1 MTLNFRTLDLNLL
14 RVLDAVMREGSL
26 TRAAAALA
34 MTQPAVSHAL
44 KRLHQ
49 AVGEDLFVRSAHGM
63 KPTPLAE
70 TLWPQVRG
78 ALATLR
84 EALAPEEFDPLRH
97 AVQLRLA
104 MADATA
110 ALLAP
115 ALVAGI
121 EARGALVDLRM
132 LPLTTRDPRRLLD
145 ADEADLAVGFF
156 PEALTAMAAR
166 GHDSPLRHTR
176 LYETRYVCVMRA
188 GHPLA
193 DRPLTLD
200 AYCAAHHLLVSFSG
214 RAHGYVDQALQA
226 LGRRRRV
233 VLTVNQFF
241 TAGRVVTHSDL
252 LTVLP
257 EGFLQATG
265 YGQALVTRE
274 LPLAL
279 GPVHVDMIWHL
290 RHDGTPSHR
299 WLRQQVLAAAD
310 QSAALSEAAPGNGPA
325 SDLRRSAASA
335 SSPPPQSSAVAGSG
349 TAVSVKSSV

>member
-1 MTLNFRTLDLNLL
+1 MLAAMALNFRTLDLNLL
-14 RVLDAVMREGSL
+14 RVLDAVMSEGSL

-70 TLWPQVRG
+70 ALGPQVRA
-78 ALATLR
+78 ALSALR
-84 EALAPEEFDPLRH
+84 EALAPDEFDPLRH

-115 ALVAGI
+115 ALVSGI
-121 EARGALVDLRM
+121 ETSGALVNLRV
-132 LPLTTRDPRRLLD
+132 LPLTTRDPRRLLEN
-145 ADEADLAVGFF
+145 DEADLAVGFF
-156 PEALTAMAAR
+156 PEAVTDIAAR

-176 LYETRYVCVMRA
+176 LYQTRYVCVMRQ

-193 DRPLTLD
+193 AAPLTLD

-214 RAHGYVDQALQA
+214 RAHGYVDQSLQA
-226 LGRRRRV
+226 LGRQRRV

-241 TAGRVVTHSDL
+241 TAGRVVAHSDL

-257 EGFLQATG
+257 ESFVQATG
-265 YGQALVTRE
+265 YGPALVMRE
-274 LPLAL
+274 LPLVL
-279 GPVHVDMIWHL
+279 GPVHVEMIWHL
-290 RHDGTPSHR
+290 RHDATPSHR
-299 WLRQQVLAAAD
+299 WLRQQVQAAVHT
-310 QSAALSEAAPGNGPA
+310 PA
-325 SDLRRSAASA
+325 
-335 SSPPPQSSAVAGSG
+335 G
-349 TAVSVKSSV
+349 

>member
-1 MTLNFRTLDLNLL
+1 MSLNFRTFDLNLL

-49 AVGEDLFVRSAHGM
+49 AVGEDLFVRGAHGM

-70 TLWPQVRG
+70 ALWPQVRD
-78 ALATLR
+78 ALAALR
-84 EALAPEEFDPLRH
+84 EALAPGEFDPRRH

-104 MADATA
+104 MADASA

-115 ALVAGI
+115 ALVRGI
-121 EARGALVDLRM
+121 EQGDALVDLRV
-132 LPLTTRDPRRLLD
+132 LPLTTRDPRRLLE

-156 PEALTAMAAR
+156 PEAVTAIAAR
-166 GHDSPLRHTR
+166 GHDSPLRHAR
-176 LYETRYVCVMRA
+176 LYETRYVCVMRQ

-193 DRPLTLD
+193 AGPLTLD
-200 AYCAAHHLLVSFSG
+200 GYCSAHHLLVSFSG
-214 RAHGYVDQALQA
+214 RAHGYVDHALQA
-226 LGRRRRV
+226 LGRTRRV

-241 TAGRVVTHSDL
+241 TAGRVVAQSDL

-257 EGFLQATG
+257 EAFVEAAGHG
-265 YGQALVTRE
+265 PALVTRE

-279 GPVHVDMIWHL
+279 GPVNVEMIWHL
-290 RHDGTPSHR
+290 RHDASPSNR
-299 WLRQQVLAAAD
+299 WLRQQVQVAARAGG
-310 QSAALSEAAPGNGPA
+310 PGP
-325 SDLRRSAASA
+325 
-335 SSPPPQSSAVAGSG
+335 
-349 TAVSVKSSV
+349 